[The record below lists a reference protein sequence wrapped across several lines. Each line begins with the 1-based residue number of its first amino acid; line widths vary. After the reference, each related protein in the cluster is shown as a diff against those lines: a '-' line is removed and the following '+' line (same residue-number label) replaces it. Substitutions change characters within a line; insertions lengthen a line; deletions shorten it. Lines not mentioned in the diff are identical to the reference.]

1 MRLLRGCATV
11 LLTAGL
17 VAIGAGLFFDGR
29 FDVPILWVRDVLA
42 AGELTS
48 CTNPLADVLADEPE
62 TPVAT
67 PTMPTEG
74 DAGLWYDGLTDH
86 QQMVYGTFL
95 QALRDRQERFVLED
109 CTTSDA
115 EAAYW
120 AVRGDHPELFWLGG
134 YDYGEQDG
142 SVLVVPQFT
151 VPSEQIDGLQAQI
164 DEQVGEALAGIAPDA
179 SAYERLRHC
188 YEWIVDRTDYHEGE
202 RDQTIV
208 GVFVDHEAVCA
219 GYARALQYLLA
230 KQGIPCT
237 YVRGEA
243 QGRGSHGWNLVW
255 LDGTPTYVDV
265 TWGDPA
271 FVGDDGTILPGDVVV
286 HDYLCITT
294 DEIMRDHTAIE
305 PTNLPACTSTA
316 YDYYRLEGTYLDG
329 FSALA
334 LRDLIGQASERG
346 ETTLRFKL
354 SSQEAYDEAFAFV
367 SSQEVFRCF
376 DEPVDGVTIANQ
388 DELRIIA
395 IDWAPEELG

>member
-1 MRLLRGCATV
+1 MRLLRGCATI

-29 FDVPILWVRDVLA
+29 FDIPILWVRDALA
-42 AGELTS
+42 AGELTN
-48 CTNPLADVLADEPE
+48 CTHPLDDVLVAEPPV
-62 TPVAT
+62 PVAT
-67 PTMPTEG
+67 PAMPSDA
-74 DAGLWYDGLTDH
+74 DAGFWYKGLSEH
-86 QQMVYGTFL
+86 QQMIYGTFL

-115 EAAYW
+115 ETAYW
-120 AVRGDHPELFWLGG
+120 AIRGDHPELFWLGG
-134 YDYGEQDG
+134 YDYGELGG
-142 SVLVVPQFT
+142 SVTIVPEFT
-151 VPSEQIDGLQAQI
+151 VSPDQIDALQAQI
-164 DEQVGEALAGIAPDA
+164 DEQVAEALSGLAEDA
-179 SAYERLRHC
+179 SPYERLRHC
-188 YEWIVDRTDYHEGE
+188 YEWIVDRTDYREGE

-219 GYARALQYLLA
+219 GYTRALQYLLA
-230 KQGIPCT
+230 RQGIPCT

-243 QGRGSHGWNLVW
+243 QGRGAHGWNLVW

-265 TWGDPA
+265 TWGDPT

-294 DEIMRDHTAIE
+294 DEISRDHTAIE
-305 PTNLPACTSTA
+305 PTDLPICESTV

-334 LRDLIGQASERG
+334 LRELIQRASERG

-354 SSQEAYDEAFAFV
+354 GSQEAYEEAFAFV
-367 SSQEVFRCF
+367 NSQEVFRCF
-376 DEPVDGVTIANQ
+376 DDPVDSITIANQ
-388 DELRIIA
+388 DEMRILA
-395 IDWAPEELG
+395 IDWAPDVME